1 MLLESGW
8 RPCVRYSA
16 PQTSSSRIYPAD
28 FHKDVTE
35 GCALQGLSRGASAV
49 IKGYAV
55 VPKETESAACAEEPP
70 VCDEV
75 LPTAG
80 GHVLSPILTCRS
92 IPDLTGWGLP
102 PASVCLSIIHLSSI
116 SVSVHATMVC
126 VWSSEHNCTG
136 LVLLSTFRCT
146 LESKL
151 SSSDLLWC
159 WVASTILA
167 CYGNLGYLPGFFPA
181 VLKLMALDISVL
193 CKGVWRTLDEVV
205 PTHLDPELASKWCHS
220 GLC

>member
-1 MLLESGW
+1 MLLEGGR
-8 RPCVRYSA
+8 RPCVRYSTPP

-49 IKGYAV
+49 IKDYAV
-55 VPKETESAACAEEPP
+55 VPKETEPAACAEEPR

-92 IPDLTGWGLP
+92 IPDLTGVWSTSCLYL
-102 PASVCLSIIHLSSI
+102 SVYHPLIIHLC
-116 SVSVHATMVC
+116 VCTCMQTMVY
-126 VWSSEHNCTG
+126 VWSSEHNCMG

-151 SSSDLLWC
+151 RSSDLFWC

-167 CYGNLGYLPGFFPA
+167 CYGNLGYLPGFFPQY
-181 VLKLMALDISVL
+181 
-193 CKGVWRTLDEVV
+193 
-205 PTHLDPELASKWCHS
+205 
-220 GLC
+220 